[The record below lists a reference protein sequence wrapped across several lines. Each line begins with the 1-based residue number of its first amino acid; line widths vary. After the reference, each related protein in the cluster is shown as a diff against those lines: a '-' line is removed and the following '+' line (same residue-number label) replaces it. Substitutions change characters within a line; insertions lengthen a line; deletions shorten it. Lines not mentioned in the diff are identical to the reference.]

1 MAFTSTVRSLLFALC
16 CTACGGQAHRPTP
29 TTAPPASDPSPPP
42 TPTEVSAGA
51 PVLTASATPPPQP
64 EEPPPPEPVSLLAF
78 ERVLEEPIK
87 SIAVGKPPRIAALGD
102 EPWLLD
108 TEGWQK
114 KALPK
119 QYALSADSRVEIF
132 FGRDNRPRL
141 MGTTSVSPDGS
152 GTQAVYLR
160 LKNAGWR
167 KEPSEIG
174 RLGGLP
180 HGGLFGVLGHDDPEV
195 VCKVGDVCIVKR
207 LTGWTTLPSGP
218 GMPRVFMQGGEVWAL
233 HPDRVSALEGKGWQD
248 LPAPPWSKPTGLW
261 GDPSGTVW
269 VSVAAENALYRFEED
284 AWSKVPSPVKA
295 PRGLW
300 GTSPSD
306 VWVTGDD
313 GAGHYDGSTWRRVVG
328 PEGPLEV
335 ATGAG
340 AQDVWLG
347 GRSGLWHGTKAR

>member
-1 MAFTSTVRSLLFALC
+1 LV
-16 CTACGGQAHRPTP
+16 
-29 TTAPPASDPSPPP
+29 PS
-42 TPTEVSAGA
+42 
-51 PVLTASATPPPQP
+51 PQP
-64 EEPPPPEPVSLLAF
+64 EAPPPPESVALLSF

-87 SIAVGKPPRIAALGD
+87 SIAVGKPPRVAALGD

-108 TEGWQK
+108 TEGWRK
-114 KALPK
+114 KALPN
-119 QYALSADSRVEIF
+119 QYSLAAGSRVEIF

-141 MGTTSVSPDGS
+141 MGTTSVSPEGS

-160 LKNAGWR
+160 LKNAGWQ

-207 LTGWTTLPSGP
+207 VTGWTTLPSGP
-218 GMPRVFMQGGEVWAL
+218 GMPRVFMHGGEVWAL
-233 HPDRVSALEGKGWQD
+233 HPDRVSALTSTGWEN
-248 LPAPPWSKPTGLW
+248 LPAPPWSNPTGLW
-261 GDPSGTVW
+261 GAMNGVVW
-269 VSVAAENALYRFEED
+269 VSVASENALYRFESN
-284 AWSKVPSPVKA
+284 AWSKVASPVKA

-300 GTSPSD
+300 GTSQTD

-313 GAGHYDGSTWRRVVG
+313 GAGHYDGMSWRGVVG

-335 ATGAG
+335 VTGAG
-340 AQDVWLG
+340 AQDVWVG
-347 GRSGLWHGTKAR
+347 GRSGLWHGTSPAAG